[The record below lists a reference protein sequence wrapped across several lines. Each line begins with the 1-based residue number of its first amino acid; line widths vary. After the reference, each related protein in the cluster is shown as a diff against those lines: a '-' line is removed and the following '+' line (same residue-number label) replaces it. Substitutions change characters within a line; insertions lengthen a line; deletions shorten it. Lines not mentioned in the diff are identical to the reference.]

1 MPEKSPWVINVT
13 TATFERD
20 VIERSAEIPVIVDFW
35 ATWCGPCKQ
44 LAPLLD
50 KMLAE
55 FPGRF
60 VLAKV
65 DVDQSPEVA
74 GAFGVQSIPFVAA
87 LRDRALVDQFMGL
100 LPAESLREWI
110 KAILPSPVEDLL
122 KQGMAAEEKAPATAE
137 RCYREALALIPE
149 HEPGRDSVRIM
160 QARVLAAQN
169 RNDEAAAIIR
179 ELETPGCPEPRA

>member
-1 MPEKSPWVINVT
+1 MPEKSPWVIDVT

-65 DVDQSPEVA
+65 DVDQ
-74 GAFGVQSIPFVAA
+74 
-87 LRDRALVDQFMGL
+87 FMGL
-100 LPAESLREWI
+100 LPEESLREWI

-122 KQGMAAEEKAPATAE
+122 KQGMAAEEKDPATAE

-149 HEPGRDSVRIM
+149 HEPGRDS
-160 QARVLAAQN
+160 
-169 RNDEAAAIIR
+169 
-179 ELETPGCPEPRA
+179 